1 MEKITCPNCSHK
13 FDIEGVLAQDIKAQ
27 LNEELKSERQQLIE
41 ERKKSQEDLTRQMIE
56 FESKKKRENE
66 IFTERL
72 NKAKEEQIE
81 HIKKQVREDYNV
93 QIQSQ
98 SKTLSEFQEK
108 LRTYQQKEIQLLQT
122 QRKMDEQLQN
132 KELELQRRL
141 TQERE
146 QMQNQ
151 IKKTL
156 SEELELKLK
165 EKDTL
170 LQQQNKLIEEL
181 KRKSEQG
188 SMQLQGEVQELAIE
202 DYLRNTFKYDK
213 IEEVKKGS
221 IGADTIQIVV
231 DDMHRACGK
240 IVYESKRTKAFS
252 KDWIA
257 KLKAD
262 QRKAQADIAVLVTQ
276 VLPKDM
282 ERFGQKDGIW
292 ICNYEDFKGL
302 SFVLREII
310 IRAASAHAA
319 QNNKGDKMELLYA
332 FLTSQEF
339 KLQISGIV
347 DGFTTM
353 KSDLDR
359 EKMAMRKI
367 WKNREKQLEIIIS
380 NTIDMY
386 GSIRGIAGAAVPAI
400 DNLELD
406 PISDM
411 DQLT

>member
-1 MEKITCPNCSHK
+1 MEKIKCPNCSHK
-13 FDIEGVLAQDIKAQ
+13 FDIEGVLAKDIRAQ
-27 LNEELKSERQQLIE
+27 LNDELKSERKSLID
-41 ERKKSQEDLTRQMIE
+41 ERKKIEEELNRQKIE
-56 FESKKKRENE
+56 FEAKKKRENQ

-72 NKAKEEQIE
+72 NKAKQDQIE
-81 HIKKQVREDYNV
+81 LIKKQVREDYNV
-93 QIQSQ
+93 QLQSQ

-108 LRTYQQKEIQLLQT
+108 LRGYQQKEIELLQT
-122 QRKMDEQLQN
+122 QRKMDEELQN

-141 TQERE
+141 TKERE
-146 QMQNQ
+146 QIQSQ
-151 IKKTL
+151 LKKSL
-156 SEELELKLK
+156 SEELELRLK

-202 DYLRNTFKYDK
+202 EYLRHTFKYDK
-213 IEEVKKGS
+213 IEEVKKGA

-231 DDMHRACGK
+231 DETQRDCGK
-240 IVYESKRTKAFS
+240 IVYESKRTKLFS
-252 KDWIA
+252 KDWIP
-257 KLKAD
+257 KLKSD

-276 VLPKDM
+276 VFPKDM

-310 IRAASAHAA
+310 LRASAAHAA
-319 QNNKGDKMELLYA
+319 QNNKGDKMELLYT

-339 KLQISGIV
+339 RLQISGIV

-353 KSDLDR
+353 KSDLDK

-386 GSIRGIAGAAVPAI
+386 GSIKGIAGAAVPNI
-400 DNLELD
+400 DKLELD
-406 PISDM
+406 PLTDW

>member
-1 MEKITCPNCSHK
+1 MEKIKCPNCSHK
-13 FDIEGVLAQDIKAQ
+13 FDIEGVLAKDIRAQ
-27 LNEELKSERQQLIE
+27 LKDELKSERKSIID
-41 ERKKSQEDLTRQMIE
+41 ERKKIEEELNQQKIE
-56 FESKKKRENE
+56 FEGKKKRENE

-72 NKAKEEQIE
+72 NKAKQDQIE
-81 HIKKQVREDYNV
+81 LIKKQVREDYNV
-93 QIQSQ
+93 QLQSQ

-108 LRTYQQKEIQLLQT
+108 LRGYQQKEIELLQT
-122 QRKMDEQLQN
+122 QRRMDEQLQN

-141 TQERE
+141 GKERE
-146 QMQNQ
+146 QIQSQ
-151 IKKTL
+151 LKKSL
-156 SEELELKLK
+156 SEELELRLK

-170 LQQQNKLIEEL
+170 LQQQNKLIKEL

-202 DYLRNTFKYDK
+202 EYLRHTFKYDK
-213 IEEVKKGS
+213 IEEVKKGA
-221 IGADTIQIVV
+221 IGADSIQIVV
-231 DDMHRACGK
+231 DEMQRDCGK
-240 IVYESKRTKAFS
+240 IVYESKRTKLFS
-252 KDWIA
+252 KDWIP
-257 KLKAD
+257 KLKSD

-276 VLPKDM
+276 VFPKDM

-310 IRAASAHAA
+310 LRASAAHAA
-319 QNNKGDKMELLYA
+319 QNNKGDKMELLYT

-339 KLQISGIV
+339 RLQISGIV

-353 KSDLDR
+353 KSDLDK

-386 GSIRGIAGAAVPAI
+386 GSIKGIAGAAVPNI
-400 DNLELD
+400 DKLELD
-406 PISDM
+406 LSTDL